1 MALDWTRGYSATWRV
16 RKVDEATWLPTT
28 AVSGVDGATV
38 KLSTGDKA
46 PLLMSGELELSGEL
60 EPDWYRIEMM
70 AEQDGASALV
80 AIATLLFEPDGA
92 QWSHGFW
99 GGSVTGRST
108 LAYAAERRFSPG
120 AYAPKGSDGAKF
132 AADLLR
138 ECIPAP
144 VRTIG
149 GFELNN
155 HVVFDLGKPSEGCSY
170 LDGVWAVLDAAGW
183 CMSIDGEGAVTIA
196 PMPDEP
202 ALTLG
207 HGTLGLLMPDLTR
220 SLPIDDVPNVVRVY
234 EGSEM
239 AEARNDDPD
248 SPTSTVAR
256 GREIQHV
263 EDSPSRID
271 GETLRGCA
279 ERRLAELSDIYETVD
294 IEREYAP
301 DVAPY
306 SAVRVAL
313 AEPGLYGDFRVMS
326 QTITCGAGVRVGE
339 TLGRRSR

>member
-1 MALDWTRGYSATWRV
+1 MALDWSRGYSAKWRV

-28 AVSGVDGATV
+28 EVKGVDGATV
-38 KLSTGDKA
+38 KLATGDSA
-46 PLLMSGELELSGEL
+46 PLLTSGELELSGEL
-60 EPDWYRIEMM
+60 EPGWHRIEMS

-80 AIATLLFEPDGA
+80 AVATLLFEPDGA
-92 QWSHGFW
+92 EWSRGFW
-99 GGSVTGRST
+99 GGSVAGRSS
-108 LAYAAERRFSPG
+108 LCYAAERKFGPG
-120 AYAPKGSDGAKF
+120 AYAPKGVDGSKF

-144 VRTIG
+144 VSTVG
-149 GFELNN
+149 GFELSN
-155 HVVFDLGKPSEGCSY
+155 HVVFDLGSSY
-170 LDGVWAVLDAAGW
+170 LDGFWAVLDAAGW
-183 CMSIDGEGAVTIA
+183 CAQVDGTGAVTVM

-202 ALTLG
+202 SLTLG
-207 HGTLGLLMPDLTR
+207 HGTLGLLMPDMKR

-248 SPTSTVAR
+248 SPTSTVSR

-279 ERRLAELSDIYETVD
+279 ERRLAELSDIYETID

-301 DVAPY
+301 DVLPY